1 MERITEDNASNHAK
15 ISSPGRSEPPPEGWL
30 KTNVDRFFFV
40 AETGAA
46 AMGAIIRDHRE
57 KNIVVAGKILSNN
70 QNVEEVGTMSRLEG
84 ACIAADWDRYPLII
98 EKKL

>member
-1 MERITEDNASNHAK
+1 
-15 ISSPGRSEPPPEGWL
+15 
-30 KTNVDRFFFV
+30 
-40 AETGAA
+40 
-46 AMGAIIRDHRE
+46 MGAIIRDHRE
-57 KNIVVAGKILSNN
+57 KNTVVAGKILSNN